1 MVWNCKAS
9 DILTTLVPRPPE
21 WESGDSG
28 FKSKVCI
35 MSIIMYIEGSSYYK
49 YLIIIP
55 QLKYSFGNKNTIISE
70 NRPIILLVL

>member
-1 MVWNCKAS
+1 
-9 DILTTLVPRPPE
+9 
-21 WESGDSG
+21 
-28 FKSKVCI
+28 

-70 NRPIILLVL
+70 NRPIIIIVSTI